1 MGKIPVTVLS
11 GYLGSGKTTL
21 LNHILNNREGRRIA
35 VIVNDMSEVN
45 IDKDLVAE
53 GGGLSRTDEKLV
65 ELSNGCICCTLRDDL
80 LKEVERIVKRG
91 GIDQIVIESTGIS
104 EPVPVAQT
112 FSYVDEA
119 LGIDL
124 TEICRLDTMVTV
136 VDANRFIKDYQSGDM
151 LLDRDQAVGE
161 DDERTIADLLIDQIE
176 FCDVLILNKIDLV
189 SEEEANRL
197 EAMLRKLQPTAK
209 LIRAVNAQVN
219 IDEVLETGR
228 FNFEAASQS
237 AGWLQELEAGG
248 HATHT
253 PETEE
258 YGISSFVYRRRLPF
272 HAERFN
278 AFLENMSESIV
289 RAKGIAWLAQYNN
302 VACLVSQA
310 GTAVDIHPVTFWVAS
325 MPKAERAAIL
335 QERPDVRADWDPEY
349 GDRHTQLVMIGIDL
363 DEAAITAQ
371 LDACLLN
378 SQEIDADWSQF
389 SEPYGWEIQRQEA
402 GYIFLTVGER
412 FTDRYFNF

>member
-289 RAKGIAWLAQYNN
+289 RSKGIAWLAQYNN

-402 GYIFLTVGER
+402 
-412 FTDRYFNF
+412 

>member
-209 LIRAVNAQVN
+209 LIRAANAQVN

-402 GYIFLTVGER
+402 
-412 FTDRYFNF
+412 

>member
-136 VDANRFIKDYQSGDM
+136 VDVNRFIKDYQSGDM

-402 GYIFLTVGER
+402 
-412 FTDRYFNF
+412 

>member
-11 GYLGSGKTTL
+11 GYLGLGKTTL

-402 GYIFLTVGER
+402 
-412 FTDRYFNF
+412 